1 MTQIK
6 GVYSESVNLMLHFCL
21 DCSTD
26 QKVHEKASQYIL
38 FVSMALTLPAVF
50 TACFLGSWSDKRGRK
65 GPMVVASIGS
75 SLDALIILAA
85 IHWKLPLYVFMI
97 GIHGIFFVNSFFPL
111 LFSSKEG

>member
-1 MTQIK
+1 
-6 GVYSESVNLMLHFCL
+6 MLLFCL

-26 QKVHEKASQYIL
+26 QKVLQKASENIL
-38 FVSMALTLPAVF
+38 FVNMALTLPAIF
-50 TACFLGSWSDKRGRK
+50 TSCFLGSWSDKRGRK

-97 GIHGIFFVNSFFPL
+97 GMRGI
-111 LFSSKEG
+111 LFSLK